1 VQSDIIAIIIPSD
14 MWTDADGDASRLICV
29 ISINGTLMHLEAIRV
44 RYVGRSCE
52 LRPVSSNH
60 DADFEHL
67 CRYGSEGEF
76 ETTDINKKKYVLV
89 ATPFA

>member
-1 VQSDIIAIIIPSD
+1 MQSEIITIIIPPA

-44 RYVGRSCE
+44 QHVGQSGE
-52 LRPVSSNH
+52 LRPVNSAH
-60 DADFEHL
+60 DADFDHL
-67 CRYGSEGEF
+67 CSYGSEGRF
-76 ETTDINKKKYVLV
+76 ETTDINGESYVLV

>member
-1 VQSDIIAIIIPSD
+1 VQSEIITIIIPPG

-29 ISINGTLMHLEAIRV
+29 ISINGTLMHLEAIHV
-44 RYVGRSCE
+44 RHVGQGRE
-52 LRPVSSNH
+52 LRPVSSKH

-67 CRYGSEGEF
+67 CSYGSEGRF
-76 ETTDINKKKYVLV
+76 ETTDINGKRYVLV

>member
-1 VQSDIIAIIIPSD
+1 VQSEIITIIIPPG

-44 RYVGRSCE
+44 RYVGRSRE
-52 LRPVSSNH
+52 LRPFSSNH

-67 CRYGSEGEF
+67 CSYGSDGQF
-76 ETTDINKKKYVLV
+76 ETTDINEKKYVLV

>member
-1 VQSDIIAIIIPSD
+1 MQSEIITIIIPPG
-14 MWTDADGDASRLICV
+14 MWTDTDGDASRLICV

-44 RYVGRSCE
+44 RYVGRSRE
-52 LRPVSSNH
+52 LRPISSNH

-67 CRYGSEGEF
+67 CRYGSEGQF
-76 ETTDINKKKYVLV
+76 ETTDINEKKYVLV